1 MQMSLLKGASA
12 LAQEFAVAL
21 WVAASVMQSRRS
33 RP

>member
-12 LAQEFAVAL
+12 LAQELAVIRRVSAG
-21 WVAASVMQSRRS
+21 VMQSRRS